1 MRILLIAIAAV
12 LVAASPALAQDTV
25 EHAADTLRLDP
36 VYVDS
41 DAERAIS
48 DGDAD
53 DLRAQISDQHAGPLY
68 IAILPASALD
78 EADGSPEGALR
89 ELADQV
95 GEPGVYAA
103 VIGNSF
109 RAGATQGVL
118 PTGEAGRLARQ
129 AFVAKRDDGTAAVL
143 SDFVARVGKARGDA
157 GSETGVGESGGAG
170 GGGDGGGGKGWLLL
184 VLIAVPVGLFALS
197 RRRRRRREE
206 EAQFE
211 QARGV
216 ARDDVISLGEE
227 IRALDLD
234 MDMPDADAEA
244 KRHYGIAVDHYQL
257 AEQALEGAR
266 RPEDLRGVSERL
278 EEGRFEMEVAR
289 ARLEGRAVPER
300 RPPCFFDPRH
310 GPSVEDVEWA
320 PPGGEPRSVPACA
333 ADAVRV
339 KDGEDPAVR
348 QVAVDGREVPYWQ
361 AGPAYG
367 PFAGGF
373 FAGGLVPGLF
383 LGSMLDGD
391 GGMFGGDE
399 AAAPDAG
406 DFGDFGGGGTSGAG
420 ATSAGAATSRR
431 SASPAHDGQ

>member
-1 MRILLIAIAAV
+1 VRILLIAIAVV
-12 LVAASPALAQDTV
+12 LVAASPALAQDTL
-25 EHAADTLRLDP
+25 EHAADTLKLDP

-41 DAERAIS
+41 DAQRAIS
-48 DGDAD
+48 DDEAD
-53 DLRAQISDQHAGPLY
+53 DLRAQISDDSAGPLY
-68 IAILPASALD
+68 IAILPASVLD
-78 EADGSPEGALR
+78 DAGGSPERALR
-89 ELADQV
+89 DLAGNVD
-95 GEPGVYAA
+95 EPGVYAT

-109 RAGATQGVL
+109 RAGATSGVL
-118 PTGEAGRLARQ
+118 PTGEAGRLARE
-129 AFVAKRDDGTAAVL
+129 AFDAKRDDGTAAVL
-143 SDFVARVGKARGDA
+143 SDFVSRVGKARGDA
-157 GSETGVGESGGAG
+157 GSETGVGASGGAG
-170 GGGDGGGGKGWLLL
+170 GGSDDDGGGKGWL
-184 VLIAVPVGLFALS
+184 VIAAIAVAAALFGLL

-206 EAQFE
+206 EAQFA

-216 ARDDVISLGEE
+216 ARDDVIALGEE

-234 MDMPDADAEA
+234 MDMPDVDAEA
-244 KRHYGIAVDHYQL
+244 KRHYGVAVDHYQL

-266 RPEDLRGVSERL
+266 QPEDLRSVSERL
-278 EEGRFEMEVAR
+278 EEGRFEMEAAR
-289 ARLEGRAVPER
+289 ALLEARPVPER

-348 QVAVDGREVPYWQ
+348 HVAVNGREVPYWQ

-383 LGSMLDGD
+383 LGSLLAGD
-391 GGMFGGDE
+391 GGLFGGDE
-399 AAAPDAG
+399 GAASDAG
-406 DFGDFGGGGTSGAG
+406 DFGDMGGGDFGGGDFGGGDFGGGG
-420 ATSAGAATSRR
+420 
-431 SASPAHDGQ
+431 DF